1 MNISAVESTTV
12 ATIGY
17 DDALGILQ
25 LEFQS
30 RAIYQYFGVPAPIHE
45 GLQNAPSKGSY
56 FNQFIRGHFPYR
68 SILNPEAG
76 RHIEEPRLDGAR

>member
-1 MNISAVESTTV
+1 MNISAVESTTL
-12 ATIGY
+12 ATVGY

-25 LEFQS
+25 LEF
-30 RAIYQYFGVPAPIHE
+30 RNGAIYQYFGVATATYE
-45 GLQNAPSKGSY
+45 ALLNALSKGSY

-76 RHIEEPRLDGAR
+76 RCSEALASEGAR